1 MGCRFVSRIEKDL
14 HLVINLSG
22 WHQMMAEKT
31 IGQQYERGMNK
42 GRGRSLNFRKGYL
55 IFLVCVCFGFFF
67 NLNGCFPMILIFIYL
82 SFIRGSI

>member
-1 MGCRFVSRIEKDL
+1 MGCRFVSRIEKDP

-55 IFLVCVCFGFFF
+55 ISLVCVFVLFLF
-67 NLNGCFPMILIFIYL
+67 LI
-82 SFIRGSI
+82 